1 MIENGVQTKKVY
13 TSFYFRMIRY
23 IYDSCTFYIVESRRR
38 IMEEVH
44 LSHSFV
50 SLYDRYFND
59 VYRYVYV
66 KTGNKWDAE
75 DIVSETFRKA
85 FEKIHSL
92 KNDSNPKSWLMS
104 IARNNVIDFYRKKKG
119 VLVGDDLEL
128 YLSPIP
134 FLDPLD
140 ESDELGCLKKS
151 LGHLAKEDLE
161 IVNLRYFA
169 GLKFKEMAS
178 ILNKE
183 DSAIRVKS
191 SRITKRIS
199 ILIKKCLGE

>member
-1 MIENGVQTKKVY
+1 L
-13 TSFYFRMIRY
+13 
-23 IYDSCTFYIVESRRR
+23 
-38 IMEEVH
+38 EEAL
-44 LSHSFV
+44 LSNQFLSI
-50 SLYDRYFND
+50 YDRYFND

-85 FEKIHSL
+85 YEKIHSL

-104 IARNNVIDFYRKKKG
+104 IARNNLIDFYRKKKG
-119 VLVGDDLEL
+119 LLVGEELEF

-134 FLDPLD
+134 FEDPFN
-140 ESDELGCLKKS
+140 ESDEMECLRKS
-151 LGHLAKEDLE
+151 LNHLPKEDLE

-169 GLKFKEMAS
+169 GLKFKEMAE

-183 DSAIRVKS
+183 DSSIRVKS
-191 SRITKRIS
+191 SRITKKIG
-199 ILIKKCLGE
+199 ILIQKCLGE

>member
-1 MIENGVQTKKVY
+1 
-13 TSFYFRMIRY
+13 
-23 IYDSCTFYIVESRRR
+23 
-38 IMEEVH
+38 MEEVH
-44 LSHSFV
+44 LSHSFL

-92 KNDSNPKSWLMS
+92 KNNTNPKSWLMS

-119 VLVGDDLEL
+119 VLVGDELEL

-134 FLDPLD
+134 FEDPLE
-140 ESDELGCLKKS
+140 ESDEIECLKKS
-151 LGHLAKEDLE
+151 LIQLSKEDME

-169 GLKFKEMAS
+169 DMKFKDMAD

-183 DSAIRVKS
+183 DGAIRVKS
-191 SRITKRIS
+191 SRITKKIS
-199 ILIKKCLGE
+199 ILIKKCLGES